1 MRKRLLLL
9 LPAALCLAAAGE
21 PAQEVAPLKAGVAID
36 APFVVAEKDGR
47 LAGFTI
53 DLFRAV
59 AARMKRDIVFT
70 LRPAEALPGDLASD
84 KFDLLPGPISA
95 TPERAAD
102 MLFTEG
108 YMWSEYQFG
117 SERSAPVGRLEDLRG
132 RRLAVETGSP
142 YAEWAERNAG
152 RYGFTSR
159 PYPSPADTVA
169 AVLHGEAEASLTD
182 SAVQRAAAAH
192 DSQYDAGLSL
202 PETRTHE
209 SAAFQKAD
217 TELRDEAE
225 EAMRCLKQDGT
236 LDRLSR
242 TWFGTTPGQEDL
254 ENLVIPGYGV
264 PGLAGYDPKPRKI
277 HC

>member
-1 MRKRLLLL
+1 MLRRLLLQ
-9 LPAALCLAAAGE
+9 AAVCAIAASAS
-21 PAQEVAPLKAGVAID
+21 AQEAAPLKAGVSID
-36 APFVVAEKDGR
+36 PPFVVAEKDGR

-53 DLFRAV
+53 ALFRAV
-59 AARMKRDIVFT
+59 AARMKRALVFT
-70 LRPAEALPGDLASD
+70 LEPAEALPGDLASD

-95 TPERAAD
+95 TPERASD

-117 SERSAPVGRLEDLRG
+117 AKRSEPVTKLSDLHG
-132 RRLAVETGSP
+132 RRLAVEIGSP
-142 YAEWAERNAG
+142 YAEWAGRSAA
-152 RYGFTSR
+152 RYGFTPR
-159 PYPSPADTVA
+159 LYPSPADTVA

-202 PETRTHE
+202 SETRTHE

-264 PGLAGYDPKPRKI
+264 PGLAGYDPKPRKL

>member
-1 MRKRLLLL
+1 MPGRFLRL
-9 LPAALCLAAAGE
+9 LPASLCVIATVAS
-21 PAQEVAPLKAGVAID
+21 AQEARPLKAGVAVD
-36 APFVVAEKDGR
+36 PPFVVAEKDGR

-70 LRPAEALPGDLASD
+70 LEPAEALPGDLASD
-84 KFDLLPGPISA
+84 KFDLLPGPIGA
-95 TPERAAD
+95 TPERAAE

-117 SERSAPVGRLEDLRG
+117 AKRSEPVNRLEDLRG

-142 YAEWAERNAG
+142 YAEWAGRNAE
-152 RYGFTSR
+152 RYDFTTRLYS
-159 PYPSPADTVA
+159 SPADTVA
-169 AVLHGEAEASLTD
+169 AVLHGEADASLTD

-192 DSQYDAGLSL
+192 DSLYDAGLSL
-202 PETRTHE
+202 SETRTHE

-225 EAMRCLKQDGT
+225 EAMHCLKQDGT

-264 PGLAGYDPKPRKI
+264 PGLAGYDPKPRKL